1 MPPRPDTLVPV
12 VAPES
17 PLLWWHGF
25 PMAFVLTCL
34 IELPVY
40 LLAFAALG
48 WCRSRP
54 SPYRPLTIR
63 TALGL
68 GLAVN
73 CLTHPALW
81 AMSLGQAQPGR
92 LLAAELGVAIVERSG
107 AWTSC
112 PTSASPS
119 RTGVAS
125 QPVGVVG
132 AHRAGRQRAVVTGG
146 TGGSALDHRLPRAC
160 RWRSVTA
167 SGQGRRAWA

>member
-1 MPPRPDTLVPV
+1 V
-12 VAPES
+12 VTPES

-25 PMAFVLTCL
+25 PVAFVLTCL

-54 SPYRPLTIR
+54 SPHRPLTIR

-81 AMSLGQAQPGR
+81 AMSLREPQPGR
-92 LLAAELGVAIVERSG
+92 LLTAELGVALVEGLLIFLVVLRRRGRETPVSRLRWSMLTALG
-107 AWTSC
+107 VNTLSLLVGLVVL
-112 PTSASPS
+112 PS
-119 RTGVAS
+119 IISSLGGVA
-125 QPVGVVG
+125 GV
-132 AHRAGRQRAVVTGG
+132 R
-146 TGGSALDHRLPRAC
+146 
-160 RWRSVTA
+160 
-167 SGQGRRAWA
+167 